1 MINNNIQKSN
11 IKNSYFFIFFL
22 FFFFLINFTRL
33 YSGTYNLE
41 WYFIELSKY
50 FNNDNYFFDIFLFK
64 QNQANTTFYSLILS
78 LFNFLAPTYEAKTV
92 LFRFINFIPLIVLFF
107 FIYTKN
113 KINYEKNTQILL
125 LIMFC
130 PIVTVYS
137 FRIYPD
143 FLSATLTWISLIA
156 LINKN
161 TNISIITFVLSFLIK
176 PVSIIVFPIFILFFF
191 KKFKENRI
199 KLIFKYA
206 FFTIITYI
214 IYFLYNEKIIFGS
227 YYESTY
233 LKLDLLGALSN
244 FFRYYNY
251 IVLLCMPIISYPI
264 VNYLKNEN
272 FTFKKLY
279 KLLTLTTLL
288 TAAYSIYFYNN
299 GEMNYGYIDK
309 LIKNQYLLYLI
320 NFISILAG
328 IVFFI
333 IFIKNKK
340 YKMLFLTFLGCLL
353 FLSIL
358 ITRPTQRYLI
368 YLLPILFFLI
378 IELYKDKQKY
388 IKISLILYILLFSI
402 ISYGQKLVQ
411 QKTLDSTD
419 VIMTYLTEK
428 KLIEDTHPGQIYH
441 SRGYLFEKYLLNEIK
456 LKNQLS
462 YYYQITDCKNDSNHM
477 IMKKISIYNINIK
490 KLCLIK
496 INQ

>member
-1 MINNNIQKSN
+1 
-11 IKNSYFFIFFL
+11 
-22 FFFFLINFTRL
+22 
-33 YSGTYNLE
+33 
-41 WYFIELSKY
+41 
-50 FNNDNYFFDIFLFK
+50 
-64 QNQANTTFYSLILS
+64 
-78 LFNFLAPTYEAKTV
+78 
-92 LFRFINFIPLIVLFF
+92 
-107 FIYTKN
+107 
-113 KINYEKNTQILL
+113 
-125 LIMFC
+125 MFC

-176 PVSIIVFPIFILFFF
+176 PVSIIIFPIFILFFF
-191 KKFKENRI
+191 KIFKENRI

-309 LIKNQYLLYLI
+309 LIKNQYLLFLI

-333 IFIKNKK
+333 ISIKNKK
-340 YKMLFLTFLGCLL
+340 YKMLFITFLGCLL